1 MFTFQMEHGV
11 TKMEVQIT
19 SAGKI
24 QITNSKDK
32 ADFTNIL
39 ENISVCPVLEGLGL
53 RKFLI

>member
-39 ENISVCPVLEGLGL
+39 ENISVCPVLEGQDL